1 MAATLVTHRLNKSNW
16 QLKGDEHGQKIHG
29 FYGGTGNLGA
39 APSMGYGGMDRQDHA
54 HVWGNDRGTFVNRII
69 QRRRMKMGYA
79 IKNLRLV
86 EMLERAYAL
95 GMQAQEGSVE
105 IDLAECVTSEFSEL
119 LSLLNGESIHH
130 DVESMDSEL
139 VELAKTLG
147 A

>member
-1 MAATLVTHRLNKSNW
+1 
-16 QLKGDEHGQKIHG
+16 
-29 FYGGTGNLGA
+29 
-39 APSMGYGGMDRQDHA
+39 
-54 HVWGNDRGTFVNRII
+54 
-69 QRRRMKMGYA
+69 MGYA